1 MQIDDAKIR
10 REQKFWDSQA
20 HSMAEAASSE
30 ESLRVEA
37 TDRYDRNMPW
47 LPYLGIP
54 KLVSEL
60 INWVSPIPG
69 KRILDMGTGTGFLAA
84 LLAALGAEVHAIDV
98 SPESLE
104 IAHKRAVVSGQEHKI
119 TFYEMPCESL
129 NFPDEYFDAV
139 LGSFVLHHSDLGPTL
154 NELARVM
161 KPGARGG
168 FIETWGGNP
177 LLMLARRLISGRFGI
192 DKSSSDDE
200 CPLDG
205 KAEAMIRSVFP
216 ESNSIIFPELLFL
229 RMLTV
234 IPLLKRKPVYWL
246 LEHLDHLL
254 SRISA
259 LRRYSYFAVVS
270 FQKSGTSS

>member
-20 HSMAEAASSE
+20 NALTNATSST

-37 TDRYDRNMPW
+37 SDRYDRNMPW

-60 INWVSPIPG
+60 IDWVSPLPG
-69 KRILDMGTGTGFLAA
+69 KRVLDMGTGTGFLAA

-104 IAHKRAVVSGQEHKI
+104 IAHKRAVLSGQEHKI
-119 TFYEMPCESL
+119 KFYEMPCESL

-154 NELARVM
+154 NELTRVM

-192 DKSSSDDE
+192 EKSSSDDE
-200 CPLDG
+200 RPLDA
-205 KAEAMIRSVFP
+205 KAEAMVRSVFH
-216 ESNSIIFPELLFL
+216 ESTHIIFTELLFL

-234 IPLLKRKPVYWL
+234 IPLLKCKPVYWL
-246 LEHLDHLL
+246 LENLDHLL
-254 SRISA
+254 SKIGP
-259 LRRYSYFAVVS
+259 LRSYSYFAVVS
-270 FQKSGTSS
+270 FQKSGMN